1 MKNRMS
7 FFAKS
12 FLCSF
17 IILSS
22 CVSSVKD
29 APVAL
34 RQPQAEE
41 WAATLTENPIPV
53 AVFFG
58 DNISATVKGR
68 VTELL
73 TKSLKNM
80 RFNQACAP
88 EEKCLELHFGLTET
102 SSGLISQAE
111 KNQLSSEGFIIRTQL
126 AGLNLKITVDAKN
139 SDANASE
146 QAKRGLSYGAYAVLQ
161 DIGFRFLHPLK
172 PTHDSFDLNFDTLVK
187 TSRTENPRW
196 PVRSIHLHTMHPLE
210 LTNVLNGWG
219 ISGPQDEAGWRSM
232 MPYWSLYLEWLIAHK
247 QNEVEWPI
255 LWDTDTES
263 YNQSATRQN
272 RLKEIN
278 RVAHSWGI
286 ESGVVAPIRFVQQN
300 GWTLLRNHKA
310 RIGQPNEKQD
320 NLNEIKS
327 NLNWLLDAGF
337 SAVGGELGEGEFS
350 SAPAQDTVAELNSIA
365 DYLKTKDIPYRVKV
379 HVSTKQFAQGFP
391 DPQTKKDINFNYL
404 PLYASPNVG
413 VLPHTIQIY
422 SLDDPAPTY
431 GNQNFLD
438 MFRFTKMAASGSV
451 RNQKREVLFY
461 PETAY
466 WVSYDIDVPL
476 FLPVYAYRRVHDL
489 RLIAIDETRG
499 DMKKTN
505 SRINGQVI
513 FSSGWEWGYWF
524 NDMIAAEASWDPKV
538 GAANSLQAFNQI
550 TAQTLRLPAQ
560 NEFVNAIST
569 TAVDQHRLLVNG
581 QTKAGKPSIVEKR
594 TGIAYL
600 AGTDVWDDLGILA
613 RQPILSQVPGI
624 DKIPLTQPN
633 KFRDDWAFSYIDLTY
648 LNEIK
653 YNSELKPLLTEMSQ
667 TFQSNF
673 RNFSNVRQ
681 LSLPAGLHFYAQEFS
696 DGARINSLRADF
708 VLKLYS
714 ERLAKS
720 KFRTPDILGLQQL
733 INRATLVTRSRLEQ
747 VPMRAEHKPLIS
759 VWENARFNNP
769 TDYHFGYLWSSYNL
783 FYWQRELNKLANAN
797 ASSQACYMNITKV
810 SELES
815 KKGSYVPFFEYVAQ
829 HIGPI
834 SGCGQ
839 IPSSEPDLKA
849 GW

>member
-1 MKNRMS
+1 MKNIS
-7 FFAKS
+7 FSIAKVI
-12 FLCSF
+12 LCSLV
-17 IILSS
+17 ILSG
-22 CVSSVKD
+22 CVSPDKETTSG
-29 APVAL
+29 A
-34 RQPQAEE
+34 RQPQADDFFEN
-41 WAATLTENPIPV
+41 LTANPT
-53 AVFFG
+53 ALSVFFG
-58 DNISATVKGR
+58 DNISAAVKAR
-68 VTELL
+68 VTELMS
-73 TKSLKNM
+73 TSLKNIK
-80 RFNQACAP
+80 FEQACAP
-88 EEKCLELHFGLTET
+88 TEKCLELHLGRTKT
-102 SSGLISQAE
+102 SAGLISETE
-111 KNQLSSEGFIIRTQL
+111 KNQLNAEGFIIKTQL
-126 AGLNLKITVDAKN
+126 SDTNLKIAVDGKN
-139 SDANASE
+139 ADPNASE
-146 QAKRGLSYGAYAVLQ
+146 AAKRGLSYGIYAVLQ

-172 PTHDSFDLNFDTLVK
+172 PTHDSFDLNFESL
-187 TSRTENPRW
+187 SRRARIENPRW

-219 ISGPQDEAGWRSM
+219 ISGPQDAAGWQAL

-247 QNEVEWPI
+247 QNEVEWPL
-255 LWDTDTES
+255 LWDSDTEN

-286 ESGVVAPIRFVQQN
+286 ETGLVAPIRFVQQN

-310 RIGQPNEKQD
+310 RLGKPNEKQD

-327 NLNWLLDAGF
+327 NLNWLLETGV
-337 SAVGGELGEGEFS
+337 SAIAGELGEGEFS
-350 SAPAQDTVAELNSIA
+350 SAPAEDTVAELNSIA
-365 DYLKTKDIPYRVKV
+365 DYLKTKNVPYRVKV
-379 HVSTKQFAQGFP
+379 HVSTKQFAKGYQ
-391 DPQTKKDINFNYL
+391 DPQTRQDINFNYL

-438 MFRFTKMAASGSV
+438 MFRFIKMAATGTV

-489 RLIAIDETRG
+489 RLIALDEARG

-505 SRINGQVI
+505 SHINGQVI

-524 NDMIAAEASWDPKV
+524 NDLIAAEAAWDPKTNAV
-538 GAANSLQAFNQI
+538 NSIQSFQQIAAES
-550 TAQTLRLPAQ
+550 LRLPVQ
-560 NEFVNAIST
+560 NELIKALT
-569 TAVDQHRLLVNG
+569 TTSLDQHRLLVNG
-581 QTKAGKPSIVEKR
+581 QTQKGKPANVEKR
-594 TGIAYL
+594 TGIAYM

-613 RQPILSQVPGI
+613 RQPILSHIPGI

-633 KFRDDWAFSYIDLTY
+633 KYRDDWAFSWVDLTY

-673 RNFSNVRQ
+673 KAFANIRQ
-681 LSLPAGLHFYAQEFS
+681 LALPEGLQFYAQEFT
-696 DGARINSLRADF
+696 DGAKINSLRADF
-708 VLKLYS
+708 VLKLYT
-714 ERLAKS
+714 ERLARS
-720 KFRTPDILGLQQL
+720 KFQKADVIGLQQI

-747 VPMRAEHKPLIS
+747 VPMRPEHRPLIS
-759 VWENARFNNP
+759 AWESPRFNNP
-769 TDYHFGYLWSSYNL
+769 TDYHFGYLWSAYNL

-797 ASSQACYMNITKV
+797 ASMQACYMNITKV

-815 KKGSYVPFFEYVAQ
+815 KKDSYVPFFEYVAQ

-839 IPSSEPDLKA
+839 IPLSEPDLKA